1 MDREIHHRI
10 DGGRFMKSGVLYG
23 RFFTAFRFHPA
34 ETGTG
39 TADFGDAFQ

>member
-34 ETGTG
+34 ETYTG
-39 TADFGDAFQ
+39 STVFRDAFQ